1 MRVNRGGQLAP
12 DDVFGRDGFIVDLW
26 RELEQLSVVLTAE
39 RRTGKTCVIKK
50 MQGKPPPGTL
60 TFFQDLEGIYSA
72 AELVEA
78 VIRCIQPALSQGDRA
93 LTAFQRF
100 WSSIGGIEVAGVL
113 RLPEA
118 THPEW
123 KHLLTKVVENLL
135 EHHTGPVI
143 FFWDEFPQMLHN
155 IAQEKPGDAMEV
167 LDLLRTLR
175 QQHPRLRFVLTGSI
189 GFHSVLAY
197 LQRRGYRNAPK
208 NDMYTTLLPP
218 LARPDAMELARGLM
232 RGEGICV
239 EDAEAEMI
247 ATEIA
252 TEAGDIPFYIHQI
265 VGGMRGKPSVGPGA
279 ARAIVD
285 EGLRAPHDPWELRH
299 YRTRID
305 HDYEAGTATYALAV
319 LDTLGASETPLTFAE
334 LTARAKAQPA
344 VTDDE
349 QLRGVLKHLEQDH
362 YIAKSAETGRYA
374 FRTSLI
380 GRWWRMEREL

>member
-12 DDVFGRDGFIVDLW
+12 EDIFGRDGFIEDLW
-26 RELEQLSVVLTAE
+26 RELEQVSVVLTAE

-50 MQGKPPPGTL
+50 MHANPPAGTL

-72 AELVEA
+72 VELVEA
-78 VIRCIQPALSQGDRA
+78 VIRCIQPALSRRERA
-93 LTAFQRF
+93 RTGFKQFLD
-100 WSSIGGIEVAGVL
+100 SIGGIEVAGVL

-118 THPEW
+118 AHPEW
-123 KHLLTKVVENLL
+123 KHLLTRVVENLL
-135 EHHTGPVI
+135 EHHPGPVI

-155 IAQEKPGDAMEV
+155 VAQDEPGDAMAM
-167 LDLLRTLR
+167 LDFLRTLR
-175 QQHPRLRFVLTGSI
+175 QEHPHIRFVLTGSI

-208 NDMYTTLLPP
+208 NDMYTALLPP
-218 LARPDAMELARGLM
+218 LTEPDAIELARALM
-232 RGEGICV
+232 HGEGIRV
-239 EDAEAEMI
+239 EDTQAETVATETAAEA
-247 ATEIA
+247 
-252 TEAGDIPFYIHQI
+252 GNIPFYIHQI
-265 VGGMRGKPSVGPGA
+265 VGGMRGRAHVGPGT

-305 HDYEAGTATYALAV
+305 HDYEADAAIYALAV

-334 LTARAKAQPA
+334 LAARAKARPG

-349 QLRGVLKHLEQDH
+349 QLHGVLKHLEQDH
-362 YIAKSAETGRYA
+362 YIARSAETGRYA